1 MVRDTQNLK
10 LKQIVKT
17 KDFQNLVLHHQ
28 ALTIKSKVRGLTVVL
43 NHFQLLLRS
52 RKKEA
57 LIITKETQ

>member
-1 MVRDTQNLK
+1 MERDTQNLK

-28 ALTIKSKVRGLTVVL
+28 VLTIKSKVRGLTVVL
-43 NHFQLLLRS
+43 NHFQLLLHS